1 MLQLSQEEQFNMFE
15 LVPQTP
21 NDIYMNKL
29 AKGTIKTQISSTKE
43 ELVDREAGPDDP
55 GKVDAST

>member
-1 MLQLSQEEQFNMFE
+1 
-15 LVPQTP
+15 
-21 NDIYMNKL
+21 MNKL

-55 GKVDAST
+55 GRVDAST